1 MRKPLYGLMAE
12 FATPEQLVEATE
24 KVHSEGYRKVDAYSP
39 LPIEEL
45 HHSMHLPDSKLPRF
59 VFFGG
64 LAGGLGGFGLLQ
76 WISQAAY
83 PLNVGGRP
91 LNSWVSF
98 IPITFELTVLLA
110 GLTTFATLIGMCGL
124 PLPYHPVFNVPR
136 FKLAS
141 SERFFLVIES
151 EDPRFD
157 LVRTREFLNTLH
169 PHEVSEVES

>member
-12 FATPEQLVEATE
+12 FATPEQLIEATE
-24 KVHSEGYRKVDAYSP
+24 KVHAEGYRKVDAYSP

-59 VFFGG
+59 VLMGG
-64 LAGGLGGFGLLQ
+64 ICGGLGGFSLLQ
-76 WISQAAY
+76 WISQVAY

-110 GLTTFATLIGMCGL
+110 GLTTFGTLVTLCGL
-124 PLPYHPVFNVPR
+124 PMPYHPVFNVPR

>member
-12 FATPEQLVEATE
+12 FATPEQLIEATE

-76 WISQAAY
+76 WISQVAY
-83 PLNVGGRP
+83 PLNIGGRP

-110 GLTTFATLIGMCGL
+110 GLTTFATLIAMCGL

>member
-12 FATPEQLVEATE
+12 FATPEQLIYAAESA
-24 KVHSEGYRKVDAYSP
+24 HHEGYRKMDAYSP

-45 HHSMHLPDSKLPRF
+45 EHAMHIPHTPLAKF
-59 VFFGG
+59 VLVGG
-64 LAGGLGGFGLLQ
+64 IAGMVGGMGLLQ
-76 WISQAAY
+76 WISQIAY
-83 PLNVGGRP
+83 PLNIGGRP

-98 IPITFELTVLLA
+98 IPITFETTVLLA
-110 GLTTFATLIGMCGL
+110 GLTSLVALIALCGL
-124 PLPYHPVFNVPR
+124 PMPYHPVFNVPR

-141 SERFFLVIES
+141 RDRFFLCIEA

-157 LVRTREFLNTLH
+157 LQRTKEFLQTLH